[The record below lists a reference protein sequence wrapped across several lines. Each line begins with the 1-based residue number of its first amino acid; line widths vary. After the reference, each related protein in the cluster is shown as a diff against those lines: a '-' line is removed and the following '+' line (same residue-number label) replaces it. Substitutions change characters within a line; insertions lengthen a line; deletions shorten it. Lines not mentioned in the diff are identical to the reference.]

1 MTECWSKWIAT
12 TWMDQLNPL
21 IASSESQM
29 ATDVSLHR
37 RLMINHDNGGHY
49 IVRTRTVKEK
59 LEVNPKK
66 TLDFPGLALLN
77 SFTSIFNRH

>member
-1 MTECWSKWIAT
+1 
-12 TWMDQLNPL
+12 MDQLNPL

-29 ATDVSLHR
+29 ATDASLHK

-49 IVRTRTVKEK
+49 IVRTRTTTVKEK

-77 SFTSIFNRH
+77 SFISIFNRH

>member
-59 LEVNPKK
+59 LK
-66 TLDFPGLALLN
+66 TLGRGESKD
-77 SFTSIFNRH
+77 STSDNILFEK